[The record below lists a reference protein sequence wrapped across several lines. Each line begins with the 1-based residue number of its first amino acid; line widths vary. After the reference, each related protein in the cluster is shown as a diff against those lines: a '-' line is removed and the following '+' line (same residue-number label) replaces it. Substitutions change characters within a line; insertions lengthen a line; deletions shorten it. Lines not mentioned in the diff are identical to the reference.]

1 MLTWTTHRLN
11 ANSIPI
17 TTWALYELIQ
27 QPALWKAVQDEAE
40 TVFETDSRGGRV
52 LNMQRMLGLP
62 LLQSVYAE
70 TLRMHVAVNITR
82 EVIGEITL
90 AGYPLTR
97 NSLIMAPTW
106 IAHSN
111 EKVWGVDNHPASEFW
126 AYRHI
131 RCSGVEGGEGE
142 EKQKMEF
149 AVPVGPNDF
158 FPYGKL
164 YALMP
169 GTKRTI
175 V

>member
-1 MLTWTTHRLN
+1 MLADMETTHRLN

-40 TVFETDSRGGRV
+40 TAFENDSRGERA

-82 EVIGEITL
+82 EVTDETTL
-90 AGYPLTR
+90 AGYPLPK

-131 RCSGVEGGEGE
+131 RFSGVEGE
-142 EKQKMEF
+142 EEQKMEF
-149 AVPVGPNDF
+149 AVPVGPSDF

-164 YALMP
+164 PYVALLLP
-169 GTKRTI
+169 E
-175 V
+175 